1 MSSITELTFSLL
13 SLQYLVSLGIQSLVQ
28 QGATQGKTAHKLMDT
43 LKDTDILH
51 WKHSLSELIEI
62 RLALTTSIWR
72 MYGKRS
78 DPRPGCFA
86 ADWLFLMV
94 TADLPPNH
102 NSEYLSGSLWLR
114 DEAVRAPPGVG
125 GGVTMDII
133 MTPPTLC
140 LFQHH
145 GPAAVAAAPQHE
157 QPGAGELRGPAEQH
171 RGVRRRS
178 VSPGRAAR

>member
-1 MSSITELTFSLL
+1 
-13 SLQYLVSLGIQSLVQ
+13 
-28 QGATQGKTAHKLMDT
+28 MDT

-133 MTPPTLC
+133 MTPPSPLC
-140 LFQHH
+140 VCFSTMALQQSQLLLNMSSLEPVNFGVQQNNTE
-145 GPAAVAAAPQHE
+145 AFAVALCHLA
-157 QPGAGELRGPAEQH
+157 ELHAEQVT
-171 RGVRRRS
+171 RVC
-178 VSPGRAAR
+178 VCLCVC